1 MTALLIYLAGVLA
14 VLVAGRR
21 HPSGPLILAALTWPA
36 LAFLAGIAVVGTL
49 IGGRR

>member
-1 MTALLIYLAGVLA
+1 MTAFLAYLLGVLA

-21 HPSGPLILAALTWPA
+21 HPSGPLILAALTWPV
-36 LAFLAGIAVVGTL
+36 LAFLAGIAAAGTL